1 MNEGYFRFYQILTYV
16 DIVIFLVLTVFL
28 VLNIKKMPLALKI
41 FSYFEFVMFAIG
53 LVSLIM
59 AKLSISNTLLFHL
72 FFFVQFM
79 WISTFYYFLLEGNV
93 FSKVVLS
100 STGVFLGIAVWQYIA
115 NWAEL
120 TSKYG
125 GLLYFIS
132 TLIFIAF
139 AILFYFKQLTQSSKS
154 KYPLINAAIVIYFST
169 TSVIFLFS
177 KYYYLEGSEGQIV
190 LWILNVLLHIIFVLL
205 IFVDIWKTLYPAK
218 RTL

>member
-1 MNEGYFRFYQILTYV
+1 MSEGYFRFYQILTYV

-28 VLNIKKMPLALKI
+28 ISNIRKIPLALKI
-41 FSYFEFVMFAIG
+41 FTYFEVLMFVIG
-53 LVSLIM
+53 LVSLVM
-59 AKLSISNTLLFHL
+59 AKLYISNTLLFHV
-72 FFFVQFM
+72 FFVVQFA
-79 WISTFYYFLLEGNV
+79 WISTFYYLLFEGNI
-93 FSKVVLS
+93 FSKVVLGAS
-100 STGVFLGIAVWQYIA
+100 GLFLAVSIWQYA
-115 NWAEL
+115 AKWTEL

-125 GLLYFIS
+125 GVLYFIS
-132 TLIFIAF
+132 TLIFIGY
-139 AILFYFKQLTQSSKS
+139 AILFYFKQLMGSSKS
-154 KYPLINAAIVIYFST
+154 NYPFINAAIVIYFST

>member
-28 VLNIKKMPLALKI
+28 VFNIKKMPLALKI

-53 LVSLIM
+53 LVSLVM
-59 AKLSISNTLLFHL
+59 AKLSIPNTLLFHL
-72 FFFVQFM
+72 FFFVQFI
-79 WISTFYYFLLEGNV
+79 WISTFYYFLLKENV

-100 STGVFLGIAVWQYIA
+100 TTGVFLGVSVWQYVT
-115 NWAEL
+115 NWTEL

-139 AILFYFKQLTQSSKS
+139 AILFYIKQLTQSSKS
-154 KYPLINAAIVIYFST
+154 KYPFINAAIVIYFST

-218 RTL
+218 RIL